1 MTKKDKAEA
10 SADAAQAKRE
20 LKLTTAALKNMED
33 TAMENLLKTKP
44 EEEHKRRELIA
55 LINVCREI
63 PRKLNNYIDTHKI
76 NQEGV

>member
-20 LKLTTAALKNMED
+20 LKLTTTALKNMEEI
-33 TAMENLLKTKP
+33 AYEALLQTGAKD
-44 EEEHKRRELIA
+44 EDKRRELIA

>member
-1 MTKKDKAEA
+1 MTTINSAEA
-10 SADAAQAKRE
+10 STNATQAKRE
-20 LKLTTAALKNMED
+20 LNLTTTALKNMEEI
-33 TAMENLLKTKP
+33 AYEALLKTGAKD
-44 EEEHKRRELIA
+44 EDQRRELIA

>member
-1 MTKKDKAEA
+1 MTTINSAEA
-10 SADAAQAKRE
+10 STNATQAKRE
-20 LKLTTAALKNMED
+20 SKLTTTALKNMEEIAYE
-33 TAMENLLKTKP
+33 TLLQTGAKD
-44 EEEHKRRELIA
+44 EDKRRELIA

>member
-1 MTKKDKAEA
+1 MTTINGAEA
-10 SADAAQAKRE
+10 STNATQAKRE
-20 LKLTTAALKNMED
+20 LKLTTTALRNMEE
-33 TAMENLLKTKP
+33 TAIENLLKTKP